1 MFTKENSLKTL
12 RLFHQTIQAEKDYLN
27 ALDTAIGDGDHGSNL
42 ARGMTSVME
51 TLEKEPV
58 EEVSEVF
65 KKTAMTL
72 ISKVG
77 GASGPLY
84 VTAFLEM
91 AKTSAMMENPK
102 AILEAALSG
111 IKRRGQSEAKDKTM
125 VETWERAIVALE
137 AETLSFEVVKEAAEK
152 TADLVAKKGRASYL
166 GERSLGHIDPGAMSS
181 AFLFGA
187 MIEAGVFDE

>member
-42 ARGMTSVME
+42 ARGMTAVME
-51 TLEKEPV
+51 MLEKEPV
-58 EEVSEVF
+58 EEVSEIF

-84 VTAFLEM
+84 GTAFLEM

-137 AETLSFEVVKEAAEK
+137 TGTLSFEVVKEAAEK

>member
-12 RLFHQTIQAEKDYLN
+12 RLFHQTIQTEKDYLN

-42 ARGMTSVME
+42 ARGMTAVIE

-84 VTAFLEM
+84 GTAFLEM

-125 VETWERAIVALE
+125 VETWERAIVVLE

-166 GERSLGHIDPGAMSS
+166 GERLSLIHI
-181 AFLFGA
+181 
-187 MIEAGVFDE
+187 

>member
-42 ARGMTSVME
+42 ARGMAAVME

-58 EEVSEVF
+58 EEVSEIF

-84 VTAFLEM
+84 GTAFLEM

-137 AETLSFEVVKEAAEK
+137 TGTLSFEVVKEAAEK

>member
-42 ARGMTSVME
+42 ARGMTAVME

-84 VTAFLEM
+84 GTAFLEM

-125 VETWERAIVALE
+125 VETWEAATVALE
-137 AETLSFEVVKEAAEK
+137 TGTLSFEVVKEAAEK

>member
-12 RLFHQTIQAEKDYLN
+12 RLFHQTIQTEKDYLN

-42 ARGMTSVME
+42 ARGMTAVME

-84 VTAFLEM
+84 GTAFLEM

-137 AETLSFEVVKEAAEK
+137 AETLFFEVVKEAAEK

>member
-12 RLFHQTIQAEKDYLN
+12 RLFHQTIQTEKDYLN

-42 ARGMTSVME
+42 ARGMTAVIE

-58 EEVSEVF
+58 EEVSDVF

-84 VTAFLEM
+84 GTAFLEM

-125 VETWERAIVALE
+125 VETWERAIVVLE

>member
-12 RLFHQTIQAEKDYLN
+12 RLFHQTIQTEKDYLN

-42 ARGMTSVME
+42 ARGMTAVME

-77 GASGPLY
+77 GASGPS
-84 VTAFLEM
+84 M
-91 AKTSAMMENPK
+91 AR
-102 AILEAALSG
+102 LSWRWR
-111 IKRRGQSEAKDKTM
+111 KRA
-125 VETWERAIVALE
+125 
-137 AETLSFEVVKEAAEK
+137 
-152 TADLVAKKGRASYL
+152 
-166 GERSLGHIDPGAMSS
+166 P
-181 AFLFGA
+181 
-187 MIEAGVFDE
+187 

>member
-42 ARGMTSVME
+42 ARGMTAVME

-84 VTAFLEM
+84 GTAFLEM

-137 AETLSFEVVKEAAEK
+137 AEILSFEVVKEAAEK
-152 TADLVAKKGRASYL
+152 TVDLVAKKGRASYL

>member
-42 ARGMTSVME
+42 ARGMTAVME
-51 TLEKEPV
+51 MLEKEPV

-65 KKTAMTL
+65 KKTAITL

-84 VTAFLEM
+84 GTAFLEM

-137 AETLSFEVVKEAAEK
+137 TGTLSFEVVKEAAEK

>member
-12 RLFHQTIQAEKDYLN
+12 RLFHQTIQTEKDYLN

-42 ARGMTSVME
+42 ARGMTAVIE

-84 VTAFLEM
+84 GTAFLEM

-125 VETWERAIVALE
+125 VETWERAIVVLE

>member
-42 ARGMTSVME
+42 ARGMAAVME

-58 EEVSEVF
+58 EEVSEIF

-84 VTAFLEM
+84 GTAFLEM

-125 VETWERAIVALE
+125 VETWEAAIVALE
-137 AETLSFEVVKEAAEK
+137 TGTLSFEVVKEAAEK

>member
-12 RLFHQTIQAEKDYLN
+12 RLFHQTIQTEKDYLN

-42 ARGMTSVME
+42 ARGMTAVME

-84 VTAFLEM
+84 GTAFLEM

-102 AILEAALSG
+102 AILEVALSG
-111 IKRRGQSEAKDKTM
+111 IKRRGRSEAKDKTM

>member
-42 ARGMTSVME
+42 ARGMTSVMK

-84 VTAFLEM
+84 GTAFLEM

>member
-42 ARGMTSVME
+42 ARGMAAVME

-84 VTAFLEM
+84 GTAFLEM

-125 VETWERAIVALE
+125 VETWEAAIVALE
-137 AETLSFEVVKEAAEK
+137 TGTLSFEVVKEAAEK

>member
-42 ARGMTSVME
+42 ARGMAAVME

-58 EEVSEVF
+58 EEVSEIF
-65 KKTAMTL
+65 KK
-72 ISKVG
+72 
-77 GASGPLY
+77 
-84 VTAFLEM
+84 
-91 AKTSAMMENPK
+91 
-102 AILEAALSG
+102 ILEAALSG

>member
-42 ARGMTSVME
+42 ARGMAAVME

-84 VTAFLEM
+84 GTAFLEM

-137 AETLSFEVVKEAAEK
+137 TGTLSFEVVKEAAEK